1 MSLMAFT
8 RERAS
13 MASSSDNALLQELGA
28 SMDEIRELLR
38 WWRARQQFVER
49 AEDPRWDTALHT
61 YHIAKPYIS
70 MIKRQAE
77 FECTTQTEI
86 INRAL
91 QQFFAGSETVDDRH
105 R

>member
-1 MSLMAFT
+1 MFSP
-8 RERAS
+8 RERAF
-13 MASSSDNALLQELGA
+13 MARTSEKALLQELAA
-28 SMDEIRELLR
+28 SMDELRELLR

-49 AEDPRWDTALHT
+49 AADPRWDTALHS
-61 YHIAKPYIS
+61 YHILKPYIT

-77 FECTTQTEI
+77 CECTTQTEI

-91 QQFFAGSETVDDRH
+91 QQFFAGSETEDNCH

>member
-1 MSLMAFT
+1 MRSAPH
-8 RERAS
+8 ERPS
-13 MASSSDNALLQELGA
+13 MASPRDKALLQELGA

-38 WWRARQQFVER
+38 WWRARQRFVER
-49 AEDPRWDTALHT
+49 AEDPRWNTALRT
-61 YHIAKPYIS
+61 YHVAKPYIS

-77 FECTTQTEI
+77 YECTTQTEI

-91 QQFFAGSETVDDRH
+91 QQFFAGRETVDDRH